1 MKAPQRNSDTAEQS
15 TATADLST
23 LSLEIVEYSE
33 KAIAVFGDTRPIKD
47 ILKDL
52 NGLFRA
58 NLTYKGERR
67 AGGYIPRSRKRSKG
81 STRHVH
87 PCMTA

>member
-1 MKAPQRNSDTAEQS
+1 M
-15 TATADLST
+15 
-23 LSLEIVEYSE
+23 EYSE

-67 AGGYIPRSRKRSKG
+67 AGGYIPKAGNEVREALATCIR
-81 STRHVH
+81 V
-87 PCMTA
+87 